1 MPEHDSSVIRP
12 VKILH
17 LGKYYPPAP
26 GGIESHVQTLAR
38 AQAELGHEVN
48 VLCVNHADQNGKDIT
63 HSRWRK
69 TSAFTH
75 TDGKVKVDRVG
86 RWFGISRLEICPTLV
101 GRMRKATS
109 EADIVHLHT
118 PNPLMLAAW
127 WIAGNRKTPLVV
139 THHSDVIK
147 QKVLQKAVAPFE
159 KWVYCAA
166 SLILSDSP
174 NYIDGSSIL
183 KGFRE
188 KVEVLPLGIDLA
200 LFLNP
205 GPKEKESTERLKEIH
220 GFPLWLMVGRMTYY
234 KGYHVALEALAR
246 VCGKMIIV
254 GTGPLEF
261 QLKSLANQLGVLD
274 RITWEKSVSQ
284 SNLVALYHAATAL
297 WFPSVARSEG
307 FGLVQVEAMA
317 SGCPVINTL
326 IPGSGVSWVSQHMQT
341 GISIDVGNSNALSES
356 AMEIFS
362 NSALRMNLAKGA
374 KIRAKE
380 HFSSMKM
387 AEACLEKYNR
397 IVGGNE

>member
-69 TSAFTH
+69 TSTFTH

-86 RWFGISRLEICPTLV
+86 RWFGISRLEICPALL
-101 GRMRKATS
+101 GRVRKATRK
-109 EADIVHLHT
+109 ADVVHLHT

-147 QKVLQKAVAPFE
+147 QKFLQRAVAPFE

-166 SLILSDSP
+166 CLILSDSP
-174 NYIDGSSIL
+174 NYIEGSSVL

-200 LFLNP
+200 PFLNP
-205 GPKEKESTERLKEIH
+205 GPKEKESTNRLKEIH

-234 KGYHVALEALAR
+234 KGYHIALEALAR
-246 VCGKMIIV
+246 VDGNLIIV
-254 GTGPLEF
+254 GSGPLES
-261 QLKSLANQLGVLD
+261 QLKSMANRLGVLE
-274 RITWEKSVSQ
+274 RIIWMESVTEDT
-284 SNLVALYHAATAL
+284 LVSLYHAATAL
-297 WFPSVARSEG
+297 WFPSIARSEG

-317 SGCPVINTL
+317 SGCPVINTQ
-326 IPGSGVSWVSQHMQT
+326 IPDSGVSWVSQNEIT
-341 GISIDVGNSNALSES
+341 GFSVPVSCPQSFASAAELLAQDSTMRGLFSRNAKS
-356 AMEIFS
+356 
-362 NSALRMNLAKGA
+362 
-374 KIRAKE
+374 RAIQEFDSK
-380 HFSSMKM
+380 KM
-387 AEACLEKYNR
+387 AIKCIEKYA
-397 IVGGNE
+397 VACAKK